1 MHTEGGVIRRHLLD
15 GYQWCMIKGDAA
27 QPKYSKGFA
36 TAVEAQAEATK
47 ELLRCGLPTT
57 WIPVA
62 A

>member
-27 QPKYSKGFA
+27 PPTYSKDFA
-36 TAVEAQAEATK
+36 TAAEAQAEATA
-47 ELLRCGLPTT
+47 ELLRCGLSAT